1 MVMKAFPGPLGLR
14 GEREV
19 GPPHRPLIQNPH
31 VMAVA
36 TPRTLTSMHQL
47 TFGAVMVRLI
57 IVRQA
62 IMAVRTWN
70 GKTIEMLII

>member
-1 MVMKAFPGPLGLR
+1 
-14 GEREV
+14 
-19 GPPHRPLIQNPH
+19 
-31 VMAVA
+31 MAVA
-36 TPRTLTSMHQL
+36 TPRTLTSMRQL

-70 GKTIEMLII
+70 GKTIDMLII

>member
-1 MVMKAFPGPLGLR
+1 
-14 GEREV
+14 
-19 GPPHRPLIQNPH
+19 
-31 VMAVA
+31 MAVA